1 MKLQTGINKHRK
13 LTSLVE
19 EHEVL
24 VPAVGGPLEVEPG
37 EGELELAAG
46 GEDVPRAVRVV
57 AVLVAARLGARQHR
71 LVSA

>member
-1 MKLQTGINKHRK
+1 MKLLVSGIKQRK

-37 EGELELAAG
+37 EGEFELAAG

-57 AVLVAARLGARQHR
+57 AILVAARLGARQHR